1 MEGKAHFNC
10 STLEGVQLEDQGGDG
25 TTGSHWEAR
34 ITRVR
39 QTMNGMTFTMMY
51 IITSNLNREKE

>member
-25 TTGSHWEAR
+25 TAGSHWEAR

-39 QTMNGMTFTMMY
+39 QTMNQGMTHFT
-51 IITSNLNREKE
+51 IIII